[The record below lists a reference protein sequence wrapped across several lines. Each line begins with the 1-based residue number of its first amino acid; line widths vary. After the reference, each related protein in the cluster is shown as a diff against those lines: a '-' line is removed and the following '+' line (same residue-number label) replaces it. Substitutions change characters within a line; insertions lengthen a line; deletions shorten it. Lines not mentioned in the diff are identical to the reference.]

1 MAVLF
6 RPPRLARMC
15 GFRLQ
20 LFFHLFS
27 FLMRRPPR
35 STLFPYTT
43 LFRSTLPGVRLE
55 TGAVMEFAV
64 ADDAMHALRSRLPKQ
79 EQRANLM
86 EVMRADGRN
95 VVRFDARG
103 VMVVSRREL

>member
-1 MAVLF
+1 MSERVSMV
-6 RPPRLARMC
+6 RLLHGLMYPTVARC
-15 GFRLQ
+15 HIDGC
-20 LFFHLFS
+20 
-27 FLMRRPPR
+27 FLGR
-35 STLFPYTT
+35 
-43 LFRSTLPGVRLE
+43 TLPGVRLE

>member
-1 MAVLF
+1 MSERVSMV
-6 RPPRLARMC
+6 RLLHGLMYPTVARC
-15 GFRLQ
+15 HIDGC
-20 LFFHLFS
+20 
-27 FLMRRPPR
+27 FLGR
-35 STLFPYTT
+35 
-43 LFRSTLPGVRLE
+43 TLPGVRLE

-64 ADDAMHALRSRLPKQ
+64 ADDAMHALRSRLPEQ

-103 VMVVSRREL
+103 VMVVSRRES

>member
-1 MAVLF
+1 MSERVSMV
-6 RPPRLARMC
+6 RLLHGLMYPTVARC
-15 GFRLQ
+15 HIDGC
-20 LFFHLFS
+20 
-27 FLMRRPPR
+27 FLGR
-35 STLFPYTT
+35 
-43 LFRSTLPGVRLE
+43 TLPGIRLE

-64 ADDAMHALRSRLPKQ
+64 ADDAMHALRSRLPEQ

-103 VMVVSRREL
+103 VMVVSRREP

>member
-1 MAVLF
+1 MSERVSMV
-6 RPPRLARMC
+6 RLLHGLMYPTVARC
-15 GFRLQ
+15 HIDGC
-20 LFFHLFS
+20 
-27 FLMRRPPR
+27 FLGRN
-35 STLFPYTT
+35 
-43 LFRSTLPGVRLE
+43 LPGVRLE

-64 ADDAMHALRSRLPKQ
+64 ADDAMHALRSRLPEQ

-103 VMVVSRREL
+103 VMVVSRREP

>member
-1 MAVLF
+1 MSERVSMV
-6 RPPRLARMC
+6 RLLHGLMYPTVARC
-15 GFRLQ
+15 HIDGC
-20 LFFHLFS
+20 
-27 FLMRRPPR
+27 FLGR
-35 STLFPYTT
+35 
-43 LFRSTLPGVRLE
+43 TLPGVRLE

-64 ADDAMHALRSRLPKQ
+64 ADDAMHALRSRLPEQ

-103 VMVVSRREL
+103 VMVVGRREP

>member
-1 MAVLF
+1 MSERVSMV
-6 RPPRLARMC
+6 RLLHGLMYPTVARC
-15 GFRLQ
+15 HIGGC
-20 LFFHLFS
+20 
-27 FLMRRPPR
+27 FLGR
-35 STLFPYTT
+35 
-43 LFRSTLPGVRLE
+43 TLPGVRLE

-64 ADDAMHALRSRLPKQ
+64 ADDAMHALRSRLPEQ

-103 VMVVSRREL
+103 VMVVSRRES

>member
-1 MAVLF
+1 MSERVSMV
-6 RPPRLARMC
+6 RLLHGLMYPTVARC
-15 GFRLQ
+15 HINGC
-20 LFFHLFS
+20 
-27 FLMRRPPR
+27 FLGR
-35 STLFPYTT
+35 
-43 LFRSTLPGVRLE
+43 TLPGVRLE

-64 ADDAMHALRSRLPKQ
+64 ADDAMHALRSRLPEQ

-103 VMVVSRREL
+103 VMVVSRRES

>member
-1 MAVLF
+1 MSERVSMI
-6 RPPRLARMC
+6 RLLHGLMYPTVARC
-15 GFRLQ
+15 HTDGC
-20 LFFHLFS
+20 
-27 FLMRRPPR
+27 FLGR
-35 STLFPYTT
+35 
-43 LFRSTLPGVRLE
+43 TLPGVRLE

-64 ADDAMHALRSRLPKQ
+64 ADDAMHALRSRLPEQ

-103 VMVVSRREL
+103 VMVVSRREP

>member
-1 MAVLF
+1 MSERVSMV
-6 RPPRLARMC
+6 RLLHGLMYPTVARC
-15 GFRLQ
+15 HIDGC
-20 LFFHLFS
+20 
-27 FLMRRPPR
+27 FLGR
-35 STLFPYTT
+35 
-43 LFRSTLPGVRLE
+43 TLPGVRLE

-64 ADDAMHALRSRLPKQ
+64 ADDAMHALRSRLPEQ

-103 VMVVSRREL
+103 VMVVSRREP